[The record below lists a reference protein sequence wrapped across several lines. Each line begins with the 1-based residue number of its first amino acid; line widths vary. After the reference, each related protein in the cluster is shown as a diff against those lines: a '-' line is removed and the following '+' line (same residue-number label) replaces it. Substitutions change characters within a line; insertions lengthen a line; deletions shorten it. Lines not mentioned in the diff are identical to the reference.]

1 MKSTAWMVLLL
12 VGVGAGAAARAQA
25 DWTPFADIQV
35 VQILTDDE
43 DGERRETSVWITVLD
58 GRGYVRTNDSRW
70 LANIRRGSPVALR
83 AGDREQTVAA
93 REIDDPELAARVE
106 QAFREKYGL
115 LQRVMSALRMREPT
129 VLELTA
135 R

>member
-83 AGDREQTVAA
+83 AGDREQAVAA

>member
-1 MKSTAWMVLLL
+1 VKSTAWMVLLL

-25 DWTPFADIQV
+25 DWMPFADSQV

-83 AGDREQTVAA
+83 AGDREQAVAA

>member
-1 MKSTAWMVLLL
+1 VKSTAWMVLLL